1 MGGVKS
7 GRAQHLLGNVGGIA
21 AGRLTA
27 GAAVDM
33 QVDEPGRDQQIAELD
48 RRAEAGRRRTIADVG
63 DQPVAQRHPT
73 GADRVA
79 GDHVAG
85 NQQGRHAT
93 RLSLSGL
100 SPTGSTVKRVNSFG
114 GFDPDR
120 AMEKLRKLAA
130 DAPAYMAD
138 GFGRAVHNAPPE
150 RLEQLMRSPARKPA
164 LDGIFWQMPKQVNT
178 EVAKNMTTTI
188 RWRITGRPDDGV
200 DVYQLVVDKGQVK
213 TVKGE
218 SGDPKLT
225 VTMDAVEFL
234 KLASGNLDPMQA
246 YFKGRIE
253 LTGDIMV
260 AAKLA
265 QLFKMPGGA
274 GKGADERRRWRLGL
288 RGSARGRPDAVLA
301 AALELS
307 PPRLSSVGW
316 SSPPPR
322 RRSNCAPSSSASVS

>member
-1 MGGVKS
+1 VVS
-7 GRAQHLLGNVGGIA
+7 V
-21 AGRLTA
+21 
-27 GAAVDM
+27 
-33 QVDEPGRDQQIAELD
+33 
-48 RRAEAGRRRTIADVG
+48 
-63 DQPVAQRHPT
+63 
-73 GADRVA
+73 
-79 GDHVAG
+79 
-85 NQQGRHAT
+85 
-93 RLSLSGL
+93 S
-100 SPTGSTVKRVNSFG
+100 SFG

-120 AMEKLRKLAA
+120 ALEKLRKLAA

-138 GFGRAVHNAPPE
+138 GFGRVVHNAPPE

-178 EVAKNMTTTI
+178 EVAKDMTTTI

-218 SGDPKLT
+218 SGEPKLT

-265 QLFKMPGGA
+265 QLFKLPGGNGGA
-274 GKGADERRRWRLGL
+274 GGDGM
-288 RGSARGRPDAVLA
+288 SDYDD
-301 AALELS
+301 
-307 PPRLSSVGW
+307 PPEGDPSGGDPSGGNP
-316 SSPPPR
+316 SGGNPSGGNPSGGNPSGGNPTPFSPPP
-322 RRSNCAPSSSASVS
+322 AS

>member
-1 MGGVKS
+1 
-7 GRAQHLLGNVGGIA
+7 
-21 AGRLTA
+21 
-27 GAAVDM
+27 
-33 QVDEPGRDQQIAELD
+33 
-48 RRAEAGRRRTIADVG
+48 
-63 DQPVAQRHPT
+63 
-73 GADRVA
+73 
-79 GDHVAG
+79 
-85 NQQGRHAT
+85 
-93 RLSLSGL
+93 
-100 SPTGSTVKRVNSFG
+100 VKRVNSFG

-130 DAPAYMAD
+130 DAPAYVAD

-164 LDGIFWQMPKQVNT
+164 LDGIFWQMPKQVNA

-200 DVYQLVVDKGQVK
+200 DVYRLVVDKGQVK

-265 QLFKMPGGA
+265 QLFKVPGGA
-274 GKGADERRRWRLGL
+274 GKGADDDDG
-288 RGSARGRPDAVLA
+288 GDSAYED
-301 AALELS
+301 
-307 PPRLSSVGW
+307 PPEDGPTPF
-316 SSPPPR
+316 SPPP
-322 RRSNCAPSSSASVS
+322 SS